1 MNEPTLPQ
9 IRSFRLKNHHLDQ
22 KQAASLKSV
31 QSLSAACGFQNT
43 PPGAWET
50 ALYNR
55 LQNPDPVWLQS
66 LLSQENL
73 LVQAWSI
80 RGVPM
85 IFPLEDSPVFL
96 SALIPKEG
104 EPWIYTRGITLALDY
119 LGISFQQALDW
130 LLQVIVGLDFLSLVS
145 KTVLDETLARW
156 ILPLVPQDKQALW
169 SAPSMYGKPD
179 QQTVGGAVVSF
190 LLRPCSFL
198 GLVVFS
204 GRQGSQ
210 PVFTSFKQKT
220 GRPLTPSPE
229 GEKELV
235 RRYLHCY
242 GPATPAMFA
251 SWLGASN
258 QQANRLWNT
267 VAEELEPVTLSGKK
281 AFILAQD
288 HGALFSEPSFD
299 QELLLLGG
307 HDPYLDQRDRWVLQ
321 EDRAWQ
327 RKIWT
332 TVSNP
337 GAVLYRGEAIG
348 IWTGK
353 KKSKGLEIHF
363 SLRNDISEKEKLQDL
378 ARSYAAFRGQ
388 ELLKVIFISP

>member
-1 MNEPTLPQ
+1 MSIFSDFWYTLDKEM
-9 IRSFRLKNHHLDQ
+9 I
-22 KQAASLKSV
+22 
-31 QSLSAACGFQNT
+31 T
-43 PPGAWET
+43 EGAFSDERT
-50 ALYNR
+50 DPF
-55 LQNPDPVWLQS
+55 QNPDPAWLQK
-66 LLSQENL
+66 LLFQENL

-80 RGVPM
+80 RGIPM

-96 SALIPKEG
+96 SALIPKED

-119 LGISFQQALDW
+119 LGLSFQQALDW
-130 LLQVIVGLDFLSLVS
+130 LLQVIAGLDVLSLVS
-145 KTVLDETLARW
+145 KTVLDETLAGW
-156 ILPLVPQDKQALW
+156 ILPLLPREKQALW
-169 SAPSMYGKPD
+169 SAPSMYGRPD

-210 PVFTSFKQKT
+210 PVFTSFKRKT
-220 GRPLTPSPE
+220 GCSLTPSPE

-251 SWLGASN
+251 AWLGASN
-258 QQANRLWNT
+258 QQANRLWKNVT
-267 VAEELEPVTLSGKK
+267 EEMEPVTLSGKK
-281 AFILAQD
+281 AFILAKDQ
-288 HGALFSEPSFD
+288 GELFSEPSFD

-321 EDRAWQ
+321 EDKTWQ

-348 IWTGK
+348 IWSSK
-353 KKSKGLEIHF
+353 KKSKGLEIRF
-363 SLRNDISEKEKLQDL
+363 SLRNDVSEKEKLQDL

-388 ELLKVIFISP
+388 ELLKILFTPS

>member
-1 MNEPTLPQ
+1 MNEPTLSQ
-9 IRSFRLKNHHLDQ
+9 IRSFRLKSHHLNQ
-22 KQAASLKSV
+22 KLPASLKSV
-31 QSLSAACGFQNT
+31 QLLAAACGFQDT

-55 LQNPDPVWLQS
+55 LQNPDPAWLQK
-66 LLSQENL
+66 LLFQENL

-80 RGVPM
+80 RGIPM

-96 SALIPKEG
+96 SALIPKED

-119 LGISFQQALDW
+119 LGLSFQQALDW
-130 LLQVIVGLDFLSLVS
+130 LLQVIAGLDVLSLVS
-145 KTVLDETLARW
+145 KTVLDETLAGW
-156 ILPLVPQDKQALW
+156 ILPLLPREKQALW
-169 SAPSMYGKPD
+169 SAPSMYGRPD

-210 PVFTSFKQKT
+210 PVFTSFKRKT
-220 GRPLTPSPE
+220 GCSLTPSPE

-251 SWLGASN
+251 AWLGASN
-258 QQANRLWNT
+258 QQANRLWKNVT
-267 VAEELEPVTLSGKK
+267 EEMEPVTLSGKK
-281 AFILAQD
+281 AFILAKDQ
-288 HGALFSEPSFD
+288 GELFSKPSFD

-321 EDRAWQ
+321 EDKTWQ

-348 IWTGK
+348 IWSSK
-353 KKSKGLEIHF
+353 KKSKGLEIRF
-363 SLRNDISEKEKLQDL
+363 SLRNDVSEKEKLQDL

-388 ELLKVIFISP
+388 ELLKILFTPS